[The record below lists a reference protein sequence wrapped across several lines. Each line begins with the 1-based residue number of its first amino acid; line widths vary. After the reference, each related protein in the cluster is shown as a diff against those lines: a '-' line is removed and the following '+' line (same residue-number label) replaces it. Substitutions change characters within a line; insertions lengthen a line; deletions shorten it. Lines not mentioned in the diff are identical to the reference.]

1 MNDGAR
7 AGQYGNR
14 GAQSRAAQPSPSNAK
29 GGGGQKPAAQPRGG
43 NTGGGART
51 GNRAG

>member
-7 AGQYGNR
+7 ASQYGNR
-14 GAQSRAAQPSPSNAK
+14 GAQSRAAQPSPANAK
-29 GGGGQKPAAQPRGG
+29 GGGGQKQATQPRGG
-43 NTGGGART
+43 NTGGGGRA